1 MLEKNTISP
10 AKGFTMIELMVAI
23 AIIGIIMAVA
33 IPNFVAIQQR
43 QRIRAAAV
51 EIAQD
56 FRQIRERALA
66 MSQEFR
72 VTSPNPHEYQI
83 THPSGRVSVYKL
95 GHTSGGNL
103 TFGTTNAAG
112 APPEDLDG
120 AAGAFDFPLG
130 ILFFESRG
138 GATRGVAYITDGHKD
153 YAVGVNSIGKIQ
165 VYKYENGV
173 WN

>member
-1 MLEKNTISP
+1 MLEKKSSSP
-10 AKGFTMIELMVAI
+10 SKGFTIIELMVAI
-23 AIIGIIMAVA
+23 AIIGIMMSVA
-33 IPNFVAIQQR
+33 IPNFVALQQR

-66 MSQEFR
+66 MSQEFQ

-83 THPSGRVSVYKL
+83 AHPSGRVSVYKL

-103 TFGTTNAAG
+103 AFGTTNAAG
-112 APPEDLDG
+112 APPEDPDG
-120 AAGAFDFPLG
+120 VVGAFDFPLG

-138 GATRGVAYITDGHKD
+138 GATRGVAYITDGHQD
-153 YAVGVNSIGKIQ
+153 YAIGINSIGKIH
-165 VYKYENGV
+165 VYKYDNGV

>member
-1 MLEKNTISP
+1 MIQPFAQTRP
-10 AKGFTMIELMVAI
+10 KGFTLLELMVVI

-33 IPNFVAIQQR
+33 LPNFSALQQR
-43 QRIRAAAV
+43 QRIRAAAG

-72 VTSPNPHEYQI
+72 VTSPNPYEYQV

-103 TFGTTNAAG
+103 FFGTTNAAG
-112 APPEDLDG
+112 APPEDDDG
-120 AAGAFDFPLG
+120 APGNFDFPLG

-138 GATRGVAYITDGHKD
+138 GASRGVAYITDGKQD
-153 YAVGVNSIGKIQ
+153 YAIGVNSIGKIH